1 MTKKDL
7 IKVLKDL
14 PNNAQIIIK
23 DSDTGWFLPAKRM
36 AVEKKARI
44 KKLILDGCGY
54 TFVVQ
59 HDRLLDKARTVYED
73 EDLHKYDAE
82 D

>member
-54 TFVVQ
+54 AFVVQ